1 MNDSLSFHNEVR
13 YKHFDPDGNLKYEYT
28 AYNNT
33 QNQAL
38 LEVIDGLDAGSCN
51 NIITMAIGTGTGA
64 AAASDNLMSLSSYET
79 GANCVGTQGT
89 SVVAGDKVTN
99 VATFTAG
106 GSWAI
111 EECGLFTSAD
121 ATSGMLFYEDSIST
135 SMTSGDTLQ
144 ISWAVSVA

>member
-1 MNDSLSFHNEVR
+1 MKDGLSFHNEVH
-13 YKHFDPDGNLKYEYT
+13 YKHFSPEGNLKYEYT

-51 NIITMAIGTGTGA
+51 NIITMAIGTGTGQGA
-64 AAASDNLMSLSSYET
+64 ATSALASLSSYET
-79 GANCVGTQGT
+79 GAACVGTQGT
-89 SVVAGDKVTN
+89 SVVNGDKVTN

-121 ATSGMLFYEDSIST
+121 GASGMLFYEDSIST
-135 SMTSGDTLQ
+135 NMTSGDTLQ